1 MKKLILLILF
11 IVPTIGYG
19 QDIKEFFK
27 FGTIYGA
34 VNGNTSISDVDVY
47 SVTNGLE
54 TQTIETPFDYS
65 LLFGVRKIRQFGYQ
79 PKEAFKTSKGL
90 CK

>member
-47 SVTNGLE
+47 
-54 TQTIETPFDYS
+54 
-65 LLFGVRKIRQFGYQ
+65 
-79 PKEAFKTSKGL
+79 
-90 CK
+90 